1 MIPILTL
8 FAIFAVG
15 WIAYDTRRILK
26 EATEEKD
33 GPQQKQ

>member
-1 MIPILTL
+1 MLTILTL
-8 FAIFAVG
+8 LAVFAVG